1 MENRVTPNPYR
12 PLPDENDLSA
22 PFAGRQKAFEFL
34 YQRLTDPA
42 GTESSLIMGRQEGGK
57 TALLHHFNR
66 FFDETFVSVYI
77 PLAEKRLNSEA
88 DWLELLAKEATR
100 ALSEHN
106 YTLSR
111 LPEWDTATTDKRG
124 WFSTTY
130 LPEILNIIRR
140 QRRLVFL
147 LDDANALL
155 QAVAAEKLPADT
167 ISYLHGLVEAHPQ
180 LGIVLTLDSQFE
192 ADIPK
197 LSPLISLE
205 AIFRLANL
213 SEEEVTWLLT
223 EPASDLYNLT
233 ADATAAVYKATGGQP
248 RLVQRFGFQLF
259 KLWETRPTRTV
270 LTVEDVKQVTP
281 AVYAASE
288 KDLHAAWTA
297 TTRNER
303 LALTAITSLI
313 YADPLN
319 TPTQAGL
326 ESWLVETDY
335 PLDSTAI
342 KAAIRG
348 LEYREIV
355 EHTPSGI
362 RLTSTLM
369 QNWLMENGRLTEG
382 RISGEIRRPGLRW
395 LAVAAL
401 ALLIVALVLIASQ
414 TSAPVTANE
423 TAPVAT
429 VTLVANP

>member
-1 MENRVTPNPYR
+1 MENRATPNPYR
-12 PLPDENDLSA
+12 PLPDENDGSA

-77 PLAEKRLNSEA
+77 PLADKRLTSEA
-88 DWLELLAKEATR
+88 DWLQLLANEATK
-100 ALSEHN
+100 ALSERN

-111 LPEWDTATTDKRG
+111 LPEWDSTAADKRD
-124 WFSTTY
+124 WFSATY

-147 LDDANALL
+147 LDDTDALL
-155 QAVAAEKLPADT
+155 QAISAGNLPEDSIA
-167 ISYLHGLVEAHPQ
+167 YLHNLVQTHPQ
-180 LGIVLTLDSQFE
+180 LGIVLTLTSQFE
-192 ADIPK
+192 ADIAK
-197 LSPLISLE
+197 LNPLISLE

-213 SEEEVTWLLT
+213 SDEESAWLLT

-233 ADATAAVYKATGGQP
+233 ADATAAVHKATGGQP
-248 RLVQRFGFQLF
+248 RLLQRFGFQLF
-259 KLWETRPTRTV
+259 NLWETRPTRTV
-270 LTVEDVKQVTP
+270 LTVDDVKQVTP
-281 AVYAASE
+281 AVYSASE
-288 KDLHAAWTA
+288 TDLHAAWTA

-313 YADPLN
+313 YADPLT
-319 TPTQAGL
+319 TPTQARL

-355 EHTPSGI
+355 EHSTAGI

-369 QNWLMENGRLTEG
+369 QNWLLENGRLTEG
-382 RISGEIRRPGLRW
+382 TKRAEIQRPGLRW
-395 LAVAAL
+395 LAVAAVAVL
-401 ALLIVALVLIASQ
+401 VIALIFIAGQ
-414 TSAPVTANE
+414 NSAPITVNE
-423 TAPVAT
+423 TVPVAT